1 MPQLAIYLDDETS
14 KLLDEASERE
24 GVSRSAWV
32 RRAVQARLKDRLPD
46 SFFAVLGTWEDDRDP
61 EEILRDIRQG
71 TSQRNREPLD

>member
-32 RRAVQARLKDRLPD
+32 RQAVQSRLRNRLPD

-61 EEILRDIRQG
+61 EEILRDIRQEAP
-71 TSQRNREPLD
+71 QKHREPLD

>member
-32 RRAVQARLKDRLPD
+32 RRAVRARLKGRLPD

-61 EEILRDIRQG
+61 EEILRDIRQEVP
-71 TSQRNREPLD
+71 QKKREPLD